1 MSPPNRQGRLSLSNS
16 NEYVFANKV
25 LKTQRFSDLQ
35 KQKLLGDTILILKAR
50 NNGAEKELLDL
61 GELFKAFHHF
71 GGRLLWKIINGKL
84 DFVFRIVTCMHK

>member
-1 MSPPNRQGRLSLSNS
+1 LNTFECSEQYKKKSLNNS

-50 NNGAEKELLDL
+50 KSGAERELLDL
-61 GELFKAFHHF
+61 GKISHKIQDLNYYKIEQAQSMHF
-71 GGRLLWKIINGKL
+71 KL
-84 DFVFRIVTCMHK
+84 DYRKG